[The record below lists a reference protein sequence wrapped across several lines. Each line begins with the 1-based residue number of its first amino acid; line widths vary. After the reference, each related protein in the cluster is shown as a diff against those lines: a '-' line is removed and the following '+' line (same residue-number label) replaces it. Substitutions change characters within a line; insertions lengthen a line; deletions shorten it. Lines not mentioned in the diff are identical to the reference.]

1 MANALEKA
9 KERSSAPARSKSTLS
24 SPIRWIGGKGTNFQW
39 ILSHFPEHKT
49 YVESFGGG
57 ASVLLNKDPSRVEI
71 YNDLHADLVHLFEV
85 LRCDRKSKVLQEK
98 LRLTPFHEAE
108 FRRAWREPLPGGNSV
123 VGSIERARRIMVR
136 MRLAFGGC
144 GSRDQM
150 PGFAFGKTI
159 NSSLA
164 FKRKVDALLDVTERL
179 RSVTIMSRD
188 ALDVIERFDTAET
201 LHYCDPP
208 YAPESRTGSR
218 DYRHEMT
225 TEDHERLAELL
236 NRVQGKVI
244 LSGYDC
250 DLYRRIY
257 KGWRTDRREQLLQ
270 VAKEK
275 TQKRVE
281 VLWMNW

>member
-1 MANALEKA
+1 MKKA
-9 KERSSAPARSKSTLS
+9 SSTAAQGPSRSQRSGLS
-24 SPIRWIGGKGTNFQW
+24 SPIRWIGGKGTNYQW
-39 ILSHFPEHKT
+39 IISHFPDHSC

-57 ASVLLNKDPSRVEI
+57 ASVLLNKPPSKVEI

-85 LRCDRKSKVLQEK
+85 LRCDRKSQVLQQK

-108 FRRAWREPLPGGNSV
+108 FKRAWREPLPEGNSV

-144 GSRDQM
+144 GSRDSM

-188 ALDVIERFDTAET
+188 ALDVIQRFDTPGT

-208 YAPESRTGSR
+208 YAPESRSGSR

-236 NRVQGKVI
+236 NGVKGKVA

-250 DLYRRIY
+250 DLYRRLY
-257 KGWRTDRREQLLQ
+257 KGWRTERRKQLLQ
-270 VAKEK
+270 CSRDK
-275 TQKRVE
+275 TQSRE
-281 VLWMNW
+281 ECLWMNY

>member
-1 MANALEKA
+1 MNLAPEKA
-9 KERSSAPARSKSTLS
+9 DGRSRAKKARHSVS
-24 SPIRWIGGKGTNFQW
+24 SPIRWIGGKGTNYQW
-39 ILSHFPEHKT
+39 ILTHFPEHKT

-57 ASVLLNKDPSRVEI
+57 ASVLLNKPPSKVEI

-108 FRRAWREPLPGGNSV
+108 FRRAWREPLPGGNSF

-136 MRLAFGGC
+136 MRMAFGGC
-144 GSRDQM
+144 GSRDSM

-164 FKRKVDALLDVTERL
+164 FKRKVDALLDVAERL

-188 ALDVIERFDTAET
+188 ALDVIARFDTSET

-218 DYRHEMT
+218 DYRHEMS
-225 TEDHERLAELL
+225 TEDHERLDELL
-236 NRVQGKVI
+236 NRVKGKVI

-250 DLYRRIY
+250 ELYKKLY